1 MSLFLFMT
9 KGDSIYIDLW
19 DLRGNAENKI
29 TDESLDCMANRD
41 IVKVFLG
48 SAFCDYGIADIHP

>member
-1 MSLFLFMT
+1 MT